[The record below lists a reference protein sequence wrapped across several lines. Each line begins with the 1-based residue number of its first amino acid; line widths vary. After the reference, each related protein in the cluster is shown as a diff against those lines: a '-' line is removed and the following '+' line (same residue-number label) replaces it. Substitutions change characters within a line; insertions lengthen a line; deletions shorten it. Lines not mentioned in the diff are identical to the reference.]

1 MSSRKSKKSIDE
13 VTVTELRRRL
23 ISQGLKLTGTREDY
37 VKRLKSPT
45 ESDYRANGIVKET
58 TQIPRISLT
67 NDEESEGKQKLFD
80 DLTGIELIDKL
91 RFRGLVTY
99 GVKEELQK
107 RLLDDGYDVDGDED
121 EDCGADKFLKE
132 ERKERRDKSLKILDS
147 LLEGTPLKPPLLL
160 NDDSAGKIPEEISG
174 VTNTPL
180 ENKFD
185 EDIGIQDMR
194 KKRIQRSLEEN
205 LQSMYR

>member
-1 MSSRKSKKSIDE
+1 
-13 VTVTELRRRL
+13 L

-45 ESDYRANGIVKET
+45 ESDYRANGIVNKI
-58 TQIPRISLT
+58 TQIPQISL
-67 NDEESEGKQKLFD
+67 ESLKLPKHLECKQKLFD
-80 DLTGIELIDKL
+80 GLTCKKLIDIL

-121 EDCGADKFLKE
+121 EHYGVDKFWKE
-132 ERKERRDKSLKILDS
+132 EKKERRDKSLKQLDS
-147 LLEGTPLKPPLLL
+147 LLEGTPPKPPLLL
-160 NDDSAGKIPEEISG
+160 NDDSAGKIPEELPG

-180 ENKFD
+180 ENEFD
-185 EDIGIQDMR
+185 EGINFKDMR
-194 KKRIQRSLEEN
+194 KKRMQRSLEEN
-205 LQSMYR
+205 LQSM